1 MSGDDRALLNSRNER
16 KMLPIYMRGTERHL
30 DTTPTLKFVE
40 KPKQPEGIVG
50 KAKDFLG
57 RIYSQIL
64 NKCGIK
70 E

>member
-1 MSGDDRALLNSRNER
+1 
-16 KMLPIYMRGTERHL
+16 MRGTERHL

-40 KPKQPEGIVG
+40 KPKQPEGLVG
-50 KAKDFLG
+50 MAKDFLG
-57 RIYSQIL
+57 RMYSQIL

>member
-1 MSGDDRALLNSRNER
+1 VSGNDGALLNSRNER

-30 DTTPTLKFVE
+30 DTTPTLKIVE
-40 KPKQPEGIVG
+40 KPKLPEGIVG

-57 RIYSQIL
+57 RMYSQIL